1 MFQRPSTMRDQVS
14 SHYPTRQSSRRS
26 DKKTKNNN
34 NKSITHLLDGTINK
48 RNEYKNKSKEILS
61 LKLTSSEDLTELQME
76 RIQKQHHHHHQ
87 HRHHHQRRHN
97 QIQIQKR
104 SSSSNS
110 SIIVEQRP
118 ESIHNH
124 LCSSKVEKLNL
135 MKERKPLRKE
145 RNKRKRKRFLH
156 ELKSSIMR

>member
-48 RNEYKNKSKEILS
+48 RNEYKNKS
-61 LKLTSSEDLTELQME
+61 ME
-76 RIQKQHHHHHQ
+76 RLQKQHHHQ

-135 MKERKPLRKE
+135 MKERKLLRKE